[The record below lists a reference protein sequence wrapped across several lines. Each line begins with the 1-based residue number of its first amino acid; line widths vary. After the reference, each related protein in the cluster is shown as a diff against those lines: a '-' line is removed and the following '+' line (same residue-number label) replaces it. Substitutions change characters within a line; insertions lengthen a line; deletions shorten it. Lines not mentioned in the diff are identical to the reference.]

1 MKTRM
6 IAAVAVTAI
15 SLVGASGCMSTNI
28 TQMPGGWTPKP
39 MAPGSYT
46 VLNGGKPVSGSVKV
60 DLLDK
65 SNNDLTSSTMRK
77 AVDSALAQCPGAD
90 ALIDVTQDT
99 RTTQKKL
106 QLGPIVIPKEHS
118 YTVFLTGIPVKTKE

>member
-1 MKTRM
+1 MKTTT
-6 IAAVAVTAI
+6 IAAVAAAAFT
-15 SLVGASGCMSTNI
+15 LVCATGCTSTNI

-90 ALIDVTQDT
+90 ALIDVTQDM
-99 RTTQKKL
+99 RTTQKAL
-106 QLGPIVIPKEHS
+106 MLGPIVIPKEYS

>member
-15 SLVGASGCMSTNI
+15 ALVGASGCMSTDI

-90 ALIDVTQDT
+90 ALIDVTQDM
-99 RTTQKKL
+99 RTTHKAL
-106 QLGPIVIPKEHS
+106 MLGPIVIPKENS

>member
-1 MKTRM
+1 MKKHSFLVLA
-6 IAAVAVTAI
+6 AAVAMLGST
-15 SLVGASGCMSTNI
+15 GCKTESI

-46 VLNGGKPVSGSVKV
+46 VLNGGKPVTGSVKV

-65 SNNDLTSSTMRK
+65 ANNEITTSTMRQ

-90 ALIDVTQDT
+90 AMIDVTQDS
-99 RTTQKKL
+99 RTTSRIL
-106 QLGPIVIPKEHS
+106 MIGPIQIPQELS
-118 YTVFLTGIPVKTKE
+118 YTVFITGVPVKTKE

>member
-28 TQMPGGWTPKP
+28 TQAPGGWTPKP

-90 ALIDVTQDT
+90 ALIDVTYDLRST
-99 RTTQKKL
+99 KKKL
-106 QLGPIVIPKEHS
+106 QLGPIGIPQENS

>member
-1 MKTRM
+1 MKTTT
-6 IAAVAVTAI
+6 IAAVAAVAFT
-15 SLVGASGCMSTNI
+15 LVCATGCTSTNI

-90 ALIDVTQDT
+90 ALIDVTQDM
-99 RTTQKKL
+99 RTTQKAL
-106 QLGPIVIPKEHS
+106 MLGPIVIPKENS

>member
-28 TQMPGGWTPKP
+28 TQAPGGWTPKP

-90 ALIDVTQDT
+90 ALIDVTYDL
-99 RTTQKKL
+99 RSTQKKL
-106 QLGPIVIPKEHS
+106 QLGPIGIPQENS